1 MKSDLMNGAQLAFIG
16 DAIISL
22 YVREYLLSLGLTQS
36 KQLQETSVKYVSAKA
51 QSQFMMSLL
60 DQKILSDEEL
70 LIYKRGRNHKSESQ
84 AKNTDVVTYRQ
95 ATGLEALFGYWYLNQ
110 NETRLKQIWDIM
122 KTSL

>member
-1 MKSDLMNGAQLAFIG
+1 MNGAQLAFIG

-36 KQLQETSVKYVSAKA
+36 KQLQETSVKYVSARA
-51 QSQFMMSLL
+51 QSQFMMTLL
-60 DQKILSDEEL
+60 DQNILSDEEL

>member
-1 MKSDLMNGAQLAFIG
+1 MNGAQLAFIG

-51 QSQFMMSLL
+51 QSLFMMSLL
-60 DQKILSDEEL
+60 DLKILSDDEL

>member
-51 QSQFMMSLL
+51 QSLFMMSLL
-60 DQKILSDEEL
+60 DLKILSDDEL